1 LYVKL
6 SDRLTPASDV
16 REEPCVRKWSRNV
29 FETIAFLSTVAMVI
43 VFVALYQ
50 MDRRGRQEEEK

>member
-1 LYVKL
+1 
-6 SDRLTPASDV
+6 
-16 REEPCVRKWSRNV
+16 V

-50 MDRRGRQEEEK
+50 MDRRSRQEEERSEK

>member
-6 SDRLTPASDV
+6 SQ
-16 REEPCVRKWSRNV
+16 EEARDV
-29 FETIAFLSTVAMVI
+29 FETIAFLSTVAMVV

-50 MDRRGRQEEEK
+50 MDRRSRQEDEKQL